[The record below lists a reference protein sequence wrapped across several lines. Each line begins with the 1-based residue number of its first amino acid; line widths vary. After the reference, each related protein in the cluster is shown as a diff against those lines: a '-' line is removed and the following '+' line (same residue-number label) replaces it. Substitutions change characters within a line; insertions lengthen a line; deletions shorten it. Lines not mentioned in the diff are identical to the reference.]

1 MKKIS
6 IKNLY
11 KKLNNSFKSK
21 KIVMTNGCFDII
33 HSGHIEYLRKSKKC
47 GDVLIVAINSDLS
60 VKLNKGKNRP
70 IINLKDRVKILSELN
85 KGKDV
90 AQWRIKRCDK
100 LGVKYYDLKN
110 DGTMYTSK
118 INGLNY
124 NNNKNN
130 KNNNNNNTSNNYDPS
145 KLMVNETPANTQ
157 KNYPAL

>member
-60 VKLNKGKNRP
+60 VKLNKGKKRP

-85 KGKDV
+85 CVDYIITFNSKTPENLYKLLKPNVITKGKDYNKKNISGLDYV
-90 AQWRIKRCDK
+90 LRNGGKLKLIPLKKNQSTTKIINKIKK
-100 LGVKYYDLKN
+100 LN
-110 DGTMYTSK
+110 
-118 INGLNY
+118 
-124 NNNKNN
+124 
-130 KNNNNNNTSNNYDPS
+130 
-145 KLMVNETPANTQ
+145 
-157 KNYPAL
+157 